1 MSYYNVVPLERTE
14 SNQGP
19 DEIDLDDEDPI
30 VFVSNRPTNLSVF
43 QAATLLAADCLGTGI
58 LALPNDMKVL
68 GKVLGVGFLV
78 WNLPINLY
86 AGSVL
91 SQAAERV
98 EERSQHQ
105 LVTVPPPDEETE
117 QAEEEEATEV
127 GITHSCRVVLLNRF
141 RVQDTGLEQTRLPKR
156 NSFYCLTPCIS
167 FWCRLWVT

>member
-117 QAEEEEATEV
+117 QAEEEEEATEV
-127 GITHSCRVVLLNRF
+127 GITSCRVV
-141 RVQDTGLEQTRLPKR
+141 
-156 NSFYCLTPCIS
+156 SCC
-167 FWCRLWVT
+167 